1 MAGDPFFVAER
12 VDSQVSGHL
21 TAGYGVLIVTSGEGL
36 LTDEAGACV
45 PVRRGS
51 TVLIPHS
58 AGACTLAGSV
68 LAVRCLPTTASP

>member
-36 LTDEAGACV
+36 LTDEAG
-45 PVRRGS
+45 
-51 TVLIPHS
+51 
-58 AGACTLAGSV
+58 V